1 VVLVGLAQIGLLE
14 DERHAERT
22 LPEVDGALSGRT
34 DERDVVNALDLDL
47 LHEAL
52 PSAAVDVTE
61 SAGLRTGGANDFPA
75 TAPWEH
81 IYFAVDDLEETC
93 RRAEGLG
100 GLSTDEGDGG
110 LLMGRIATRP
120 WGERSFYLRDPFG
133 NPLCFV
139 DAGTLFTGT
148 PGGS

>member
-1 VVLVGLAQIGLLE
+1 METLRLYRVILPVDDLDLAVWFYAALLAQPGTRVSPG
-14 DERHAERT
+14 RHYFACGGVT
-22 LPEVDGALSGRT
+22 LALYSPRGDG
-34 DERDVVNALDLDL
+34 DERDPRPN
-47 LHEAL
+47 
-52 PSAAVDVTE
+52 
-61 SAGLRTGGANDFPA
+61 
-75 TAPWEH
+75 WEH
-81 IYFAVDDLEETC
+81 IYFAVDDLEETY